1 MSNKKSF
8 LLLMTDPISQRDRVR
23 KNKALVPWKLHTVK
37 EIMVQILDLRLWS
50 QTSKQSKDCELI
62 LKRRLTN
69 ARKERISVTLYW
81 IYEDHA
87 TECYWITFKKVK
99 LIRAQGGCLGTK
111 SRRKTWQAAISCG
124 KEQISND
131 PQISE
136 WGNPA
141 EKTSVIHTPIHNVW
155 RGTRGTETSKY
166 PEEEKETS
174 ISWVAAS
181 ERERA

>member
-1 MSNKKSF
+1 M
-8 LLLMTDPISQRDRVR
+8 IC
-23 KNKALVPWKLHTVK
+23 
-37 EIMVQILDLRLWS
+37 
-50 QTSKQSKDCELI
+50 QTSKPNNSEELI
-62 LKRRLTN
+62 DKQ
-69 ARKERISVTLYW
+69 RKKDVTLY
-81 IYEDHA
+81 IE
-87 TECYWITFKKVK
+87 ENKVLNQVK

-124 KEQISND
+124 EKQIFRD

-141 EKTSVIHTPIHNVW
+141 EQTSVIHTPIHNVW
-155 RGTRGTETSKY
+155 KGTRGTETSKY

-174 ISWVAAS
+174 IFWVAAS